1 MENAMKH
8 IHRTRGDRVFDA
20 INVAALCLLLAVILY
35 PLIYVLSCS
44 FSDPLLVVQSKI
56 TFLPMQP
63 TLVAYQRVF
72 RNELIMTGYQ
82 NTLFYTLLGTVLNVA
97 VTTMMAYPLSRHDF
111 AARRPITMLTAFTM
125 LFSGG
130 MIPTF
135 LVVKNLGLIDTV
147 WSLVL
152 PGLVSPWNMFIM
164 KNYFQTSIPT
174 ELYEAASIDGA
185 DNFHLLR
192 SVVLPLSAPIVA
204 VMVLYYGVTHWNSYF
219 NALLYLRDRTRYPLQ
234 LVLRSFFSA
243 NDYSEQGGAGGDS
256 GMTALLV
263 SETMK
268 YALIVIASGPILC
281 LYPLLQRFFVKGV
294 RRSRGE
300 TIANTDTLIGR
311 RDFLASGRMRSIR
324 TARKPEGVRAVFICS
339 IIEGLKEVPSGIWN
353 FLTEHSLL
361 SLRRLQH
368 RQQGAHG
375 GGKGPGALVKQAD
388 AARCVRAV
396 DTVKAQPLV
405 RRGA

>member
-8 IHRTRGDRVFDA
+8 IHRTRGDRIFDA

-56 TFLPMQP
+56 TFLPLKP

-185 DNFHLLR
+185 DNFHLLQ

-204 VMVLYYGVTHWNSYF
+204 VMVLYYGVAHWNSYF

-294 RRSRGE
+294 M
-300 TIANTDTLIGR
+300 L
-311 RDFLASGRMRSIR
+311 
-324 TARKPEGVRAVFICS
+324 
-339 IIEGLKEVPSGIWN
+339 
-353 FLTEHSLL
+353 
-361 SLRRLQH
+361 
-368 RQQGAHG
+368 GAI
-375 GGKGPGALVKQAD
+375 KG
-388 AARCVRAV
+388 
-396 DTVKAQPLV
+396 
-405 RRGA
+405 

>member
-56 TFLPMQP
+56 TFLPLKP

-135 LVVKNLGLIDTV
+135 LVVKNLGLIAARTGQSV
-147 WSLVL
+147 EYVH
-152 PGLVSPWNMFIM
+152 
-164 KNYFQTSIPT
+164 
-174 ELYEAASIDGA
+174 YEKLLSDQHSNRAVRSRQHRRRGQFSSSAKRGAAAVRPHRGRDGA
-185 DNFHLLR
+185 LLR
-192 SVVLPLSAPIVA
+192 RGSLE
-204 VMVLYYGVTHWNSYF
+204 
-219 NALLYLRDRTRYPLQ
+219 Q
-234 LVLRSFFSA
+234 LF
-243 NDYSEQGGAGGDS
+243 
-256 GMTALLV
+256 
-263 SETMK
+263 
-268 YALIVIASGPILC
+268 
-281 LYPLLQRFFVKGV
+281 
-294 RRSRGE
+294 
-300 TIANTDTLIGR
+300 
-311 RDFLASGRMRSIR
+311 
-324 TARKPEGVRAVFICS
+324 
-339 IIEGLKEVPSGIWN
+339 
-353 FLTEHSLL
+353 
-361 SLRRLQH
+361 
-368 RQQGAHG
+368 
-375 GGKGPGALVKQAD
+375 
-388 AARCVRAV
+388 
-396 DTVKAQPLV
+396 
-405 RRGA
+405 

>member
-8 IHRTRGDRVFDA
+8 IHRTRGDRIFDA

-192 SVVLPLSAPIVA
+192 SVVLPLSTPIVA
-204 VMVLYYGVTHWNSYF
+204 VMVLYYGVAHWNSYF

-243 NDYSEQGGAGGDS
+243 NDYSDQGGAGGDS

-294 RRSRGE
+294 M
-300 TIANTDTLIGR
+300 L
-311 RDFLASGRMRSIR
+311 
-324 TARKPEGVRAVFICS
+324 
-339 IIEGLKEVPSGIWN
+339 
-353 FLTEHSLL
+353 
-361 SLRRLQH
+361 
-368 RQQGAHG
+368 GAI
-375 GGKGPGALVKQAD
+375 KG
-388 AARCVRAV
+388 
-396 DTVKAQPLV
+396 
-405 RRGA
+405 

>member
-1 MENAMKH
+1 MERTKQRTKIKESTGERIFTGVIYAILILFCAIIVFPLLH
-8 IHRTRGDRVFDA
+8 IVSG
-20 INVAALCLLLAVILY
+20 
-35 PLIYVLSCS
+35 S
-44 FSDPLLVVQSKI
+44 FSDPMALLRGEVSFWPKGF
-56 TFLPMQP
+56 TFSM
-63 TLVAYQRVF
+63 YEKVF
-72 RNELIMTGYQ
+72 KDASIWQGYG
-82 NTLFYTLLGTVLNVA
+82 NTIVYTVLGTCISVVLTA
-97 VTTMMAYPLSRHDF
+97 FAAYPLSRKDF
-111 AARRPITMLTAFTM
+111 YGRNLFMGVFVFTM
-125 LFSGG
+125 FFTGG

-192 SVVLPLSAPIVA
+192 SMVLPLSAPIVA
-204 VMVLYYGVTHWNSYF
+204 VMVLYYGVAHWNSYF

-294 RRSRGE
+294 M
-300 TIANTDTLIGR
+300 L
-311 RDFLASGRMRSIR
+311 
-324 TARKPEGVRAVFICS
+324 
-339 IIEGLKEVPSGIWN
+339 
-353 FLTEHSLL
+353 
-361 SLRRLQH
+361 
-368 RQQGAHG
+368 GAI
-375 GGKGPGALVKQAD
+375 KG
-388 AARCVRAV
+388 
-396 DTVKAQPLV
+396 
-405 RRGA
+405 

>member
-8 IHRTRGDRVFDA
+8 IHRTRDDRIFDA

-164 KNYFQTSIPT
+164 KHYFQTSIPT

-204 VMVLYYGVTHWNSYF
+204 VMVLYYGVAHWNSYF

-263 SETMK
+263 SETM
-268 YALIVIASGPILC
+268 
-281 LYPLLQRFFVKGV
+281 
-294 RRSRGE
+294 
-300 TIANTDTLIGR
+300 
-311 RDFLASGRMRSIR
+311 
-324 TARKPEGVRAVFICS
+324 
-339 IIEGLKEVPSGIWN
+339 
-353 FLTEHSLL
+353 
-361 SLRRLQH
+361 
-368 RQQGAHG
+368 
-375 GGKGPGALVKQAD
+375 
-388 AARCVRAV
+388 
-396 DTVKAQPLV
+396 
-405 RRGA
+405 

>member
-8 IHRTRGDRVFDA
+8 IHRTRGDRIFDA

-82 NTLFYTLLGTVLNVA
+82 NTLFYTLLGTALNVA

-185 DNFHLLR
+185 DNFYLLR

-204 VMVLYYGVTHWNSYF
+204 VMVLYYGVAHWNSYF

-294 RRSRGE
+294 M
-300 TIANTDTLIGR
+300 L
-311 RDFLASGRMRSIR
+311 
-324 TARKPEGVRAVFICS
+324 
-339 IIEGLKEVPSGIWN
+339 
-353 FLTEHSLL
+353 
-361 SLRRLQH
+361 
-368 RQQGAHG
+368 GAI
-375 GGKGPGALVKQAD
+375 KG
-388 AARCVRAV
+388 
-396 DTVKAQPLV
+396 
-405 RRGA
+405 

>member
-8 IHRTRGDRVFDA
+8 IHRTRGDRVFVA

-192 SVVLPLSAPIVA
+192 SVVLSLSAPIVA
-204 VMVLYYGVTHWNSYF
+204 VMVLYYGVAHWNSYF

-294 RRSRGE
+294 M
-300 TIANTDTLIGR
+300 L
-311 RDFLASGRMRSIR
+311 
-324 TARKPEGVRAVFICS
+324 
-339 IIEGLKEVPSGIWN
+339 
-353 FLTEHSLL
+353 
-361 SLRRLQH
+361 
-368 RQQGAHG
+368 GAI
-375 GGKGPGALVKQAD
+375 KG
-388 AARCVRAV
+388 
-396 DTVKAQPLV
+396 
-405 RRGA
+405 

>member
-8 IHRTRGDRVFDA
+8 IHRTRGDRIFDA
-20 INVAALCLLLAVILY
+20 INVAALYLLLAVILY

-164 KNYFQTSIPT
+164 KNYFQTSIPP

-204 VMVLYYGVTHWNSYF
+204 VMVLYYGVAHWNSYLTPFSICETAPAIRF
-219 NALLYLRDRTRYPLQ
+219 NWCCAA
-234 LVLRSFFSA
+234 FSA
-243 NDYSEQGGAGGDS
+243 PTT
-256 GMTALLV
+256 TA
-263 SETMK
+263 
-268 YALIVIASGPILC
+268 
-281 LYPLLQRFFVKGV
+281 
-294 RRSRGE
+294 SR
-300 TIANTDTLIGR
+300 A
-311 RDFLASGRMRSIR
+311 AQAA
-324 TARKPEGVRAVFICS
+324 TAA
-339 IIEGLKEVPSGIWN
+339 
-353 FLTEHSLL
+353 
-361 SLRRLQH
+361 
-368 RQQGAHG
+368 
-375 GGKGPGALVKQAD
+375 
-388 AARCVRAV
+388 
-396 DTVKAQPLV
+396 
-405 RRGA
+405 

>member
-8 IHRTRGDRVFDA
+8 IHRTRGDRIFDA

-82 NTLFYTLLGTVLNVA
+82 NTLFYTLLGTALNVA

-185 DNFHLLR
+185 DNFHLLQ

-204 VMVLYYGVTHWNSYF
+204 VMVLYYGVAHWNSYF

-294 RRSRGE
+294 M
-300 TIANTDTLIGR
+300 L
-311 RDFLASGRMRSIR
+311 
-324 TARKPEGVRAVFICS
+324 
-339 IIEGLKEVPSGIWN
+339 
-353 FLTEHSLL
+353 
-361 SLRRLQH
+361 
-368 RQQGAHG
+368 GAI
-375 GGKGPGALVKQAD
+375 KG
-388 AARCVRAV
+388 
-396 DTVKAQPLV
+396 
-405 RRGA
+405 

>member
-192 SVVLPLSAPIVA
+192 SMVLPLSTPIVA
-204 VMVLYYGVTHWNSYF
+204 VMVLYYGVAHWNSYF

-268 YALIVIASGPILC
+268 YALIVIASEPILC

-294 RRSRGE
+294 M
-300 TIANTDTLIGR
+300 L
-311 RDFLASGRMRSIR
+311 
-324 TARKPEGVRAVFICS
+324 
-339 IIEGLKEVPSGIWN
+339 
-353 FLTEHSLL
+353 
-361 SLRRLQH
+361 
-368 RQQGAHG
+368 GAI
-375 GGKGPGALVKQAD
+375 KG
-388 AARCVRAV
+388 
-396 DTVKAQPLV
+396 
-405 RRGA
+405 

>member
-8 IHRTRGDRVFDA
+8 IHRTRGDRIFDA

-130 MIPTF
+130 MIPT
-135 LVVKNLGLIDTV
+135 V

-204 VMVLYYGVTHWNSYF
+204 VMVLYYGVAHWNSYF

-294 RRSRGE
+294 M
-300 TIANTDTLIGR
+300 L
-311 RDFLASGRMRSIR
+311 
-324 TARKPEGVRAVFICS
+324 
-339 IIEGLKEVPSGIWN
+339 
-353 FLTEHSLL
+353 
-361 SLRRLQH
+361 
-368 RQQGAHG
+368 GAI
-375 GGKGPGALVKQAD
+375 KG
-388 AARCVRAV
+388 
-396 DTVKAQPLV
+396 
-405 RRGA
+405 

>member
-1 MENAMKH
+1 MVKSKNDVAFN
-8 IHRTRGDRVFDA
+8 IVVYA
-20 INVAALCLLLAVILY
+20 IMIIVLLVCLIPILY
-35 PLIYVLSCS
+35 VISMSFTPYAELVKRGGFVLIPSKFTLTAYHEMLKDGS
-44 FSDPLLVVQSKI
+44 LLNGLWVTVRLTVI
-56 TFLPMQP
+56 GTIC
-63 TLVAYQRVF
+63 
-72 RNELIMTGYQ
+72 N
-82 NTLFYTLLGTVLNVA
+82 LFFTLL
-97 VTTMMAYPLSRHDF
+97 MAYPLSRHDF

-204 VMVLYYGVTHWNSYF
+204 VMVLYYGVAHWNSYF

-294 RRSRGE
+294 M
-300 TIANTDTLIGR
+300 L
-311 RDFLASGRMRSIR
+311 
-324 TARKPEGVRAVFICS
+324 
-339 IIEGLKEVPSGIWN
+339 
-353 FLTEHSLL
+353 
-361 SLRRLQH
+361 
-368 RQQGAHG
+368 GAI
-375 GGKGPGALVKQAD
+375 KG
-388 AARCVRAV
+388 
-396 DTVKAQPLV
+396 
-405 RRGA
+405 

>member
-1 MENAMKH
+1 MTPGSHTELPSGFTPKAFSTTAGSSET
-8 IHRTRGDRVFDA
+8 IS
-20 INVAALCLLLAVILY
+20 ISE
-35 PLIYVLSCS
+35 PS

-204 VMVLYYGVTHWNSYF
+204 VMVLYYGVAHWNSYF

-294 RRSRGE
+294 M
-300 TIANTDTLIGR
+300 L
-311 RDFLASGRMRSIR
+311 
-324 TARKPEGVRAVFICS
+324 
-339 IIEGLKEVPSGIWN
+339 
-353 FLTEHSLL
+353 
-361 SLRRLQH
+361 
-368 RQQGAHG
+368 GAI
-375 GGKGPGALVKQAD
+375 KG
-388 AARCVRAV
+388 
-396 DTVKAQPLV
+396 
-405 RRGA
+405 

>member
-185 DNFHLLR
+185 DNFYLLR

-204 VMVLYYGVTHWNSYF
+204 VMVLYYGVAHWNSYF

-294 RRSRGE
+294 M
-300 TIANTDTLIGR
+300 L
-311 RDFLASGRMRSIR
+311 
-324 TARKPEGVRAVFICS
+324 
-339 IIEGLKEVPSGIWN
+339 
-353 FLTEHSLL
+353 
-361 SLRRLQH
+361 
-368 RQQGAHG
+368 GAI
-375 GGKGPGALVKQAD
+375 KG
-388 AARCVRAV
+388 
-396 DTVKAQPLV
+396 
-405 RRGA
+405 

>member
-8 IHRTRGDRVFDA
+8 IHRTRGDRIFDA

-56 TFLPMQP
+56 TFLPLKP

-135 LVVKNLGLIDTV
+135 LVVKKLGLIDTV

-152 PGLVSPWNMFIM
+152 PGS
-164 KNYFQTSIPT
+164 T
-174 ELYEAASIDGA
+174 
-185 DNFHLLR
+185 
-192 SVVLPLSAPIVA
+192 AP
-204 VMVLYYGVTHWNSYF
+204 
-219 NALLYLRDRTRYPLQ
+219 
-234 LVLRSFFSA
+234 
-243 NDYSEQGGAGGDS
+243 
-256 GMTALLV
+256 
-263 SETMK
+263 
-268 YALIVIASGPILC
+268 ASGSRCAALRGLC
-281 LYPLLQRFFVKGV
+281 
-294 RRSRGE
+294 
-300 TIANTDTLIGR
+300 
-311 RDFLASGRMRSIR
+311 
-324 TARKPEGVRAVFICS
+324 
-339 IIEGLKEVPSGIWN
+339 
-353 FLTEHSLL
+353 
-361 SLRRLQH
+361 
-368 RQQGAHG
+368 
-375 GGKGPGALVKQAD
+375 
-388 AARCVRAV
+388 
-396 DTVKAQPLV
+396 
-405 RRGA
+405 

>member
-1 MENAMKH
+1 MAKQ
-8 IHRTRGDRVFDA
+8 RTLDRPQKGDMVYM
-20 INVAALCLLLAVILY
+20 ALVYVLAVVAFVATLY
-35 PLIYVLSCS
+35 PFLYVIAVS
-44 FSDPLLVVQSKI
+44 FSDSKAVYGGEVYLFPKDV
-56 TFLPMQP
+56 TLAGYEQVLNQP
-63 TLVAYQRVF
+63 DLWLKYGNTILYTAA
-72 RNELIMTGYQ
+72 G
-82 NTLFYTLLGTVLNVA
+82 TLFNIVATTLA
-97 VTTMMAYPLSRHDF
+97 AYPLSRTRF
-111 AARRPITMLTAFTM
+111 CARRFLNFFITFTM
-125 LFSGG
+125 YFSGG

-204 VMVLYYGVTHWNSYF
+204 VMVLYYGVAHWNSYF

-294 RRSRGE
+294 M
-300 TIANTDTLIGR
+300 L
-311 RDFLASGRMRSIR
+311 
-324 TARKPEGVRAVFICS
+324 
-339 IIEGLKEVPSGIWN
+339 
-353 FLTEHSLL
+353 
-361 SLRRLQH
+361 
-368 RQQGAHG
+368 GAI
-375 GGKGPGALVKQAD
+375 KG
-388 AARCVRAV
+388 
-396 DTVKAQPLV
+396 
-405 RRGA
+405 

>member
-8 IHRTRGDRVFDA
+8 IHRTRGDRIFDA

-63 TLVAYQRVF
+63 TPVAYQRVF

-82 NTLFYTLLGTVLNVA
+82 NTLFYTLLGTALNVA
-97 VTTMMAYPLSRHDF
+97 VTTMMGRHDF

-204 VMVLYYGVTHWNSYF
+204 VMVLYYGVAHWNSYF

-294 RRSRGE
+294 M
-300 TIANTDTLIGR
+300 L
-311 RDFLASGRMRSIR
+311 
-324 TARKPEGVRAVFICS
+324 
-339 IIEGLKEVPSGIWN
+339 
-353 FLTEHSLL
+353 
-361 SLRRLQH
+361 
-368 RQQGAHG
+368 GAI
-375 GGKGPGALVKQAD
+375 KG
-388 AARCVRAV
+388 
-396 DTVKAQPLV
+396 
-405 RRGA
+405 

>member
-20 INVAALCLLLAVILY
+20 INVAALCL
-35 PLIYVLSCS
+35 
-44 FSDPLLVVQSKI
+44 LLVVQSKI

-204 VMVLYYGVTHWNSYF
+204 VMVLYYGVAHWNSYF

-294 RRSRGE
+294 M
-300 TIANTDTLIGR
+300 L
-311 RDFLASGRMRSIR
+311 
-324 TARKPEGVRAVFICS
+324 
-339 IIEGLKEVPSGIWN
+339 
-353 FLTEHSLL
+353 
-361 SLRRLQH
+361 
-368 RQQGAHG
+368 GAI
-375 GGKGPGALVKQAD
+375 KG
-388 AARCVRAV
+388 
-396 DTVKAQPLV
+396 
-405 RRGA
+405 

>member
-8 IHRTRGDRVFDA
+8 IHRTRGDRIFDA

-164 KNYFQTSIPT
+164 KNYFQTSIPP

-192 SVVLPLSAPIVA
+192 SVVLPLAAPIVA
-204 VMVLYYGVTHWNSYF
+204 VMVLYYGVAHWNSYF

-294 RRSRGE
+294 M
-300 TIANTDTLIGR
+300 L
-311 RDFLASGRMRSIR
+311 
-324 TARKPEGVRAVFICS
+324 
-339 IIEGLKEVPSGIWN
+339 
-353 FLTEHSLL
+353 
-361 SLRRLQH
+361 
-368 RQQGAHG
+368 GAI
-375 GGKGPGALVKQAD
+375 KG
-388 AARCVRAV
+388 
-396 DTVKAQPLV
+396 
-405 RRGA
+405 

>member
-8 IHRTRGDRVFDA
+8 IHRTRDDRIFDA

-82 NTLFYTLLGTVLNVA
+82 NTLFYTLLGTALNVA

-185 DNFHLLR
+185 DNFHLLQ

-204 VMVLYYGVTHWNSYF
+204 VMVLYYGVAHWNSYF

-294 RRSRGE
+294 M
-300 TIANTDTLIGR
+300 L
-311 RDFLASGRMRSIR
+311 
-324 TARKPEGVRAVFICS
+324 
-339 IIEGLKEVPSGIWN
+339 
-353 FLTEHSLL
+353 
-361 SLRRLQH
+361 
-368 RQQGAHG
+368 GAI
-375 GGKGPGALVKQAD
+375 KG
-388 AARCVRAV
+388 
-396 DTVKAQPLV
+396 
-405 RRGA
+405 

>member
-8 IHRTRGDRVFDA
+8 IHRTRGDRIFDA

-152 PGLVSPWNMFIM
+152 PGLVNMFIM

-204 VMVLYYGVTHWNSYF
+204 VMVLYYGVAHWNSYF

-294 RRSRGE
+294 M
-300 TIANTDTLIGR
+300 L
-311 RDFLASGRMRSIR
+311 
-324 TARKPEGVRAVFICS
+324 
-339 IIEGLKEVPSGIWN
+339 
-353 FLTEHSLL
+353 
-361 SLRRLQH
+361 
-368 RQQGAHG
+368 GAI
-375 GGKGPGALVKQAD
+375 KG
-388 AARCVRAV
+388 
-396 DTVKAQPLV
+396 
-405 RRGA
+405 